1 MVLMSSAYPPAPS
14 SGNGSSGFVF
24 TAVLAAAYAS
34 FVLLSA
40 FAPGLLAQP
49 VARGGIVTWAFAYGF
64 SVMALGVLLTG
75 AYVVH
80 ANRNERRATR
90 ADLAADAHVAR

>member
-1 MVLMSSAYPPAPS
+1 MVSTSNAYPPAPS
-14 SGNGSSGFVF
+14 CGNGRSGFVF

-49 VARGGIVTWAFAYGF
+49 IAPGGIVTWAFAYGF
-64 SVMALGVLLTG
+64 SVIALGVFLTG

-80 ANRNERRATR
+80 ANRNESRTTPAV
-90 ADLAADAHVAR
+90 LAAEAEVAR